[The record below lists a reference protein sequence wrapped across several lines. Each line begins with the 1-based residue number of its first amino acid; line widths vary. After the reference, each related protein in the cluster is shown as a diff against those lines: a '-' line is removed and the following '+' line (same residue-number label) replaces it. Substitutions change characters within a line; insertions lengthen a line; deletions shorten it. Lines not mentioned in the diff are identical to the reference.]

1 MSDKKTETILIVE
14 DDPGLAD
21 LIGEKV
27 EECGFLPACVYS
39 GAKAV
44 AWLKNNETPRL
55 IILDFSLP
63 DTNARDFIKD
73 FTSTGCQLPPFIVST
88 GQGDE
93 KIAVEMMKMGAL
105 DYIVK
110 GAHFLDLLPGALQ
123 KVNRELENEHQR
135 LIAEE
140 KLRESE
146 ESYRSQFE
154 NNSTVM
160 LMIDPE
166 STMIVDANNA
176 AVNFYGYP
184 REKLL
189 GMSITAINTNP
200 EKSIRRAMQTVIL
213 KGCLQFEFI
222 HKIADGSLHN
232 VLVSA
237 SSIRFKG
244 RNVIH
249 SIITDI
255 TARKQAEK
263 ALLETNRR
271 LEEATVTANEM
282 TIQAKMANR
291 AKSEFLA
298 NMSHE
303 IRTPLNGIIGITDL
317 LLETALNDDQKHFV
331 EIIHSSGESLLTL
344 VDDILDFSKLEAGK
358 LVLENIGFNLTTLID
373 EFTGIMKVK
382 ASLKGLD
389 FSVNMPAE
397 TPSHIT
403 GDPARLRQILTN
415 LVGNAIKFTKTG
427 SVTLTISEIKDS
439 AKNLLLKFQVFDTG
453 MGIPTDKFDLL
464 FKKFSQVDTST
475 TRKHG
480 GSGLGLAIS
489 KQLAEMMGGEI
500 GVKSEEGKGSEF
512 WFTAIFGKQKNPEQG
527 SEKAEGWYHSG
538 RKRIIQEHPGPVNG
552 AFDQTDLLERLM
564 NDEELAIKL
573 VKSFIDDMPGQ
584 FEILE
589 DAINRCQ
596 QKIVERQTHRI
607 AGAAANAGGKSV
619 SDIALAMKK
628 EARAGDL
635 SKLSMRLPDL
645 KKAFEEFSIEVNDA
659 LGKGSTREVRM
670 KTLIV
675 EDDFTSRLLLQEILK
690 SFGPLHIAVNGQ
702 EAVDAVKI
710 ALETKEHY
718 DLICMDI
725 MMPEMDGHEALKQ
738 IRDMEM
744 ANGIYSKDGAKIMMV
759 TALGDMKNATTA
771 FYNLCDVFLPKP
783 IQKAKLLD
791 ELRKLGLIE

>member
-1 MSDKKTETILIVE
+1 MIDKKAETILIVE

-27 EECGFLPACVYS
+27 EECGFSPVCAYS
-39 GAKAV
+39 GAKAIT
-44 AWLKNNETPRL
+44 WLKNNDAPRL

-63 DTNARDFIKD
+63 DMNARDFISN
-73 FTSTGCQLPPFIVST
+73 FTSTGRELPPFIVST

-123 KVNRELENEHQR
+123 KINRELENEAQR
-135 LIAEE
+135 LLAEQ

-160 LMIDPE
+160 LMIDPD
-166 STMIVDANNA
+166 TAQIVDANNA
-176 AVNFYGYP
+176 AVKFYGYP

-189 GMSITAINTNP
+189 AMCITDINLNP
-200 EKSIRRAMQTVIL
+200 DSAVRRAMQTVVRQ
-213 KGCLQFEFI
+213 GCLQFEFV
-222 HKIADGSLHN
+222 HKTADDSLHN

-244 RNVIH
+244 QNVIH

-317 LLETALNDDQKHFV
+317 LLETSLDGEQKHFV
-331 EIIHSSGESLLTL
+331 EIIHTSGESLLAL

-358 LVLENIGFNLTTLID
+358 LVLENIGFDLVTLID
-373 EFTGIMKVK
+373 ELAGIMKVK

-389 FSVNMPAE
+389 FIVNMPAE
-397 TPSHIT
+397 VPSRIS

-415 LVGNAIKFTKTG
+415 LIGNAIKFTKAG
-427 SVTLTISEIKDS
+427 SVTLTVSVTGGTDS
-439 AKNLLLKFQVFDTG
+439 NVLIKFQIFDTG
-453 MGIPTDKFDLL
+453 IGIPADKFNLL
-464 FKKFSQVDTST
+464 FKKFSQVDPST

-500 GVKSEEGKGSEF
+500 GVNSEESKGSEF
-512 WFTAIFGKQKNPEQG
+512 WFTANFERQEKNGKNSNGTTGKT
-527 SEKAEGWYHSG
+527 G
-538 RKRIIQEHPGPVNG
+538 RKRIGHDKELPVGG
-552 AFDQTDLLERLM
+552 AFDQTDLLDRLM
-564 NDEELAIKL
+564 HDEELAIKL
-573 VKSFIDDMPGQ
+573 VKGFLADMPGQ
-584 FEILE
+584 IETLE
-589 DAINRCQ
+589 DALNRQ
-596 QKIVERQTHRI
+596 QKKIAERQTHRI

-619 SDIALAMKK
+619 SGIALAMKK
-628 EARAGDL
+628 EAREGNLDKV
-635 SKLSMRLPDL
+635 SKRLPEL
-645 KKAFEEFSIEVNDA
+645 RKAFEEFSIEVNDA
-659 LGKGSTREVRM
+659 LRKGSTREVEM

-690 SFGPLHIAVNGQ
+690 SFGPLHVAVNGQ

-710 ALETKEHY
+710 ALEAKEHY
-718 DLICMDI
+718 DLICLDI

>member
-1 MSDKKTETILIVE
+1 MSDRKTEIILIVE

-27 EECGFLPACVYS
+27 EECGFFPVCVHS
-39 GAKAV
+39 GKKAI
-44 AWLKNNETPRL
+44 AWLKSNEAPRL

-63 DTNARDFIKD
+63 DMNARDFISS
-73 FTSTGCQLPPFIVST
+73 FTATGCELPPFIVST

-93 KIAVEMMKMGAL
+93 RIAVEMMKMGAL

-123 KVNRELENEHQR
+123 KVNRELENEEQR
-135 LIAEE
+135 LLAEK

-160 LMIDPE
+160 LMIDPD
-166 STMIVDANNA
+166 SALIVDANNA
-176 AVNFYGYP
+176 AVSFYGYP

-189 GMSITAINTNP
+189 AMSITDVNINP
-200 EKSIRRAMQTVIL
+200 ESTVRKAMQTVVL
-213 KGCLQFEFI
+213 QGCLQFEFV

-232 VLVSA
+232 VMVSA

-249 SIITDI
+249 SIITDV

-271 LEEATVTANEM
+271 LEEATITANEM

-317 LLETALNDDQKHFV
+317 LLETMLNEEQKHFV
-331 EIIHSSGESLLTL
+331 EIIHASGESLLTL

-358 LVLENIGFNLTTLID
+358 LVLENIGFDLAASIN
-373 EFTGIMKVK
+373 EVTGIMKLK
-382 ASLKGLD
+382 ASMKGLD
-389 FSVNMPAE
+389 FLVNLPAE
-397 TPSHIT
+397 IPSHIS

-415 LVGNAIKFTKTG
+415 LTGNAIKFTKTG
-427 SVTLTISEIKDS
+427 KVTLTVSVIKDS
-439 AKNLLLKFQVFDTG
+439 GSNVLMKFQIFDTG
-453 MGIPTDKFDLL
+453 IGIPADKFDVL
-464 FKKFSQVDTST
+464 FKKFSQVDPST

-500 GVKSEEGKGSEF
+500 GVYSEEDKGSEF
-512 WFTAIFGKQKNPEQG
+512 WFTATFERQKQPGRDTGNAAGSPGKRVSLDRPLP
-527 SEKAEGWYHSG
+527 A
-538 RKRIIQEHPGPVNG
+538 NG
-552 AFDQTDLLERLM
+552 VFDQTDLLDRLM

-573 VKSFIDDMPGQ
+573 VKGFLADMPDQ
-584 FEILE
+584 LEILE
-589 DAINRCQ
+589 DALNRQ
-596 QKIVERQTHRI
+596 QHKIVERQTHRI
-607 AGAAANAGGKSV
+607 AGAAANTGGKSV
-619 SDIALAMKK
+619 SDIAGAMKTA
-628 EARAGDL
+628 AREGNL
-635 SKLSMRLPDL
+635 NKVSERLPEL
-645 KKAFEEFSIEVNDA
+645 KKAFEEFSNEVNDA
-659 LGKGSTREVRM
+659 LGKGSTREARM

-710 ALETKEHY
+710 ALEAKEHY
-718 DLICMDI
+718 DLICLDI

-738 IRDMEM
+738 IRDMEV

-791 ELRKLGLIE
+791 ELRKLGLLE

>member
-1 MSDKKTETILIVE
+1 MSDKKTVILIVE

-27 EECGFLPACVYS
+27 EECGFSPVCVYS
-39 GAKAV
+39 GAKAI
-44 AWLKNNETPRL
+44 AWLKSHDAPRL

-63 DTNARDFIKD
+63 DMNARDFINGL
-73 FTSTGCQLPPFIVST
+73 TSAGSELPPFIVST

-110 GAHFLDLLPGALQ
+110 GAHYLDLLPGALQ
-123 KVNRELENEHQR
+123 KINRELDNEQQR
-135 LIAEE
+135 LLAEK

-146 ESYRSQFE
+146 ESYRNQFE

-160 LMIDPE
+160 LMIDPD
-166 STMIVDANNA
+166 TAQIVGANNA
-176 AVNFYGYP
+176 AVRFYGYP
-184 REKLL
+184 NETLL
-189 GMSITAINTNP
+189 AMKITDINMNP
-200 EKSIRRAMQTVIL
+200 ESAVRRAMQTVVRQ
-213 KGCLQFEFI
+213 GCLQFEFV
-222 HKIADGSLHN
+222 HKTAGDALHN

-317 LLETALNDDQKHFV
+317 LLETNLSDEQKHFA

-358 LVLENIGFNLTTLID
+358 LVLENIGFDPAALVD
-373 EFTGIMKVK
+373 ELTGIMGVK
-382 ASLKGLD
+382 ASLKGLEY
-389 FSVNMPAE
+389 SVNMPAKM
-397 TPSHIT
+397 PSRLM

-427 SVTLTISEIKDS
+427 SVTLTISIIKDT
-439 AKNLLLKFQVFDTG
+439 AKSLLMKFQVFDTG
-453 MGIPTDKFDLL
+453 MGIPADKFDLL

-489 KQLAEMMGGEI
+489 KQLAEMMGGGI
-500 GVKSEEGKGSEF
+500 GVNSEEGKGSEF
-512 WFTAIFGKQKNPEQG
+512 WFTASFERQKKTAKESDKG
-527 SEKAEGWYHSG
+527 TDKTG
-538 RKRIIQEHPGPVNG
+538 KRIIQDAPPADGV
-552 AFDQTDLLERLM
+552 FDQTDLLDRLM
-564 NDEELAIKL
+564 HDEELATRL
-573 VKSFIDDMPGQ
+573 VKSFLADMPDQ
-584 FEILE
+584 IDTLE
-589 DAINRCQ
+589 DALNRQQ

-607 AGAAANAGGKSV
+607 AGAAANAGGRSI
-619 SDIALAMKK
+619 SDIAIAMKT
-628 EARAGDL
+628 EARKGNL
-635 SKLSMRLPDL
+635 SRVSEQLPGL
-645 KKAFEEFSIEVNDA
+645 KKAFEEFSIEVNNA
-659 LGKGSTREVRM
+659 LEKGSAREARM

-710 ALETKEHY
+710 AL
-718 DLICMDI
+718 
-725 MMPEMDGHEALKQ
+725 
-738 IRDMEM
+738 
-744 ANGIYSKDGAKIMMV
+744 
-759 TALGDMKNATTA
+759 
-771 FYNLCDVFLPKP
+771 
-783 IQKAKLLD
+783 
-791 ELRKLGLIE
+791 